1 MRRKLLL
8 FSVLSL
14 FIFLALSCK
23 KKAVQEEEAQVTFKA
38 YEMKEDHHLKG
49 DVKNPVM
56 SISLNLQFPD
66 TFSNIAVLNK
76 IRKTLLSDYFPD
88 IDKNIVD
95 PKIAMDA
102 YIKEYI
108 KFYESSEDISSY
120 EDKESEDTQP
130 EVAWWDRENMIIRN
144 NSDNILSYTI
154 ESDRFTG
161 GPHGGRT
168 YLNTVINLKT
178 GDRITENDLF
188 TEESRPMIEDLILKK
203 IMLKHKVQKA
213 EDLEE
218 IGFFDVTDINLN
230 KNFYFTK
237 KGIVYTF
244 NEYEIAA
251 YALGTIEIMLSYE
264 EISAFMI
271 PGNPLV
277 PLIQ

>member
-1 MRRKLLL
+1 
-8 FSVLSL
+8 
-14 FIFLALSCK
+14 
-23 KKAVQEEEAQVTFKA
+23 
-38 YEMKEDHHLKG
+38 
-49 DVKNPVM
+49 
-56 SISLNLQFPD
+56 
-66 TFSNIAVLNK
+66 
-76 IRKTLLSDYFPD
+76 
-88 IDKNIVD
+88 
-95 PKIAMDA
+95 
-102 YIKEYI
+102 
-108 KFYESSEDISSY
+108 
-120 EDKESEDTQP
+120 
-130 EVAWWDRENMIIRN
+130 
-144 NSDNILSYTI
+144 
-154 ESDRFTG
+154 
-161 GPHGGRT
+161 
-168 YLNTVINLKT
+168 
-178 GDRITENDLF
+178 

-230 KNFYFTK
+230 KNFYITK

>member
-14 FIFLALSCK
+14 LIVLALSCK

-38 YEMKEDHHLKG
+38 LEMKEDHHLKG
-49 DVKNPVM
+49 DLKNPVM
-56 SISLNLQFPD
+56 RISLNLQFPD
-66 TFSNIAVLNK
+66 TFSNVAVLNK
-76 IRKTLLSDYFPD
+76 IRKAILTDYFPD
-88 IDKNIVD
+88 IDKKIVD
-95 PKIAMDA
+95 PNIAMET

-108 KFYESSEDISSY
+108 KFYESSENISSY
-120 EDKESEDTQP
+120 EDKETEESQP
-130 EVAWWDRENMIIRN
+130 EVAWWDREKMIIRN
-144 NSDNILSYTI
+144 NSDNILSYTV
-154 ESDRFTG
+154 ESDRYTG
-161 GPHGGRT
+161 GAHGGKT

-178 GDRITENDLF
+178 GDRITEVDLF
-188 TEESRPMIEDLILKK
+188 TEESRSMISDLILKK
-203 IMLKHKVQKA
+203 IMLKNKVQKA

-230 KNFYFTK
+230 KNFYITK

-277 PLIQ
+277 SIIL